1 MALDVLT
8 VAPLYQGLDINK
20 IRLIAQTTKKST
32 TPPKALIPAKTK
44 LTTIETKRIMSVL
57 DETIHKVELV
67 SLLSHAASDSKT
79 SEGMLGPD
87 IAKAV
92 REHEDLCQTFLG
104 RVSYLQEEERKLKEA
119 EEFEDEAWFRER
131 LFAMDVQKSQ
141 LPPLMQGIKESTK
154 NIVRLLLSNPQAA
167 SLLQAE
173 TLGRSKEAQC
183 FIDSLVELRGF
194 LFEKLLTSPMEA
206 RDKIQFIQ
214 DITRRNRRHQEIIDT
229 LENELAAC
237 VKNRNAE
244 VEKEN
249 FVIQELK
256 NHLHQVLRFS
266 ENSLLRTK
274 QEAEKQQKADFRA
287 SQARVAAVQQEILV
301 LQSQF
306 HNLVMENRDTEQAL
320 RKKKYK
326 VETEIENW
334 IQKYDSEMSE
344 KQDEYEE
351 LDIIHKEEQ
360 LQLEELKKRYDVLVE
375 EFSQIQ
381 AEREILAKKRLE
393 DEQEMVRMV
402 RAATL
407 IQALW
412 KGYLVRSML
421 KSKKKKRG
429 KGKGEKEK
437 GKGKRKGK
445 KGRGEGAERRWGTP
459 RA

>member
-1 MALDVLT
+1 MALDVLA
-8 VAPLYQGLDINK
+8 VAPLYQGPDINK

-32 TPPKALIPAKTK
+32 TPPRPLAPAKTK
-44 LTTIETKRIMSVL
+44 LTTVETKRIMSVL

-67 SLLSHAASDSKT
+67 TLLSYVASSSKN
-79 SEGMLGPD
+79 SEGMLGED
-87 IAKAV
+87 IMKAV
-92 REHEDLCQTFLG
+92 REHEDLCQILLD
-104 RVSYLQEEERKLKEA
+104 RVSYLQEEERQLQ
-119 EEFEDEAWFRER
+119 EEEESEDEPWFRDRVLAIE
-131 LFAMDVQKSQ
+131 VQKSHLQ
-141 LPPLMQGIKESTK
+141 PLMQQIKESTK
-154 NIVRLLLSNPQAA
+154 NIVRLLLRNPQAA
-167 SLLQAE
+167 SLLQAQ
-173 TLGRSKEAQC
+173 TLDRSAEAQS

-206 RDKIQFIQ
+206 RDRTQFIH
-214 DITRRNRRHQEIIDT
+214 DITRRNQRNQEIIDT

-237 VKNRNAE
+237 VRNRDAE

-256 NHLHQVLRFS
+256 NHLHQVLKFS

-274 QEAEKQQKADFRA
+274 QEAKKQQKVDFRA
-287 SQARVAAVQQEILV
+287 SQARVAKIQQDILL

-306 HNLVMENRDTEQAL
+306 NNLVMENREQEQAL

-334 IQKYDSEMSE
+334 IQKYDLEMSE

-351 LDIIHKEEQ
+351 LEVIHKEEM
-360 LQLEELKKRYDVLVE
+360 LQLEELKKRHDVLVE

-381 AEREILAKKRLE
+381 AEREVSAKKRLE
-393 DEQEMVRMV
+393 DEQEIVRMV

-412 KGYLVRSML
+412 KGFLVRSML
-421 KSKKKKRG
+421 RSKKKKRSKSKE
-429 KGKGEKEK
+429 KGKEKEK
-437 GKGKRKGK
+437 GKGKGKGKGK
-445 KGRGEGAERRWGTP
+445 K
-459 RA
+459 